1 MLEMRE
7 NAIMSM
13 KRFLPKVI
21 QSAGY
26 FEHAGLTKKL
36 DIFKAVRVNLEFV
49 AMQDDGVSCGMF
61 CITFLDHI
69 VKGIP
74 LNTIS
79 QMDIP
84 ALRIEIVLSRFSNS
98 THVEDHR

>member
-13 KRFLPKVI
+13 KCFLPKVI

-49 AMQDDGVSCGMF
+49 AMQDDGVSCGVF

-74 LNTIS
+74 LNTIN
-79 QMDIP
+79 QKNI
-84 ALRIEIVLSRFSNS
+84 LELQIETTLSLFANNIL
-98 THVEDHR
+98 VNDD